1 MTFAEIIVIITA
13 IITVLTKME
22 EIMNKGQLVE
32 AVAKKAD
39 LTKKDA
45 TNAVNATIE
54 AIKKNVKKG
63 VTLVGF
69 GSFRVVK
76 RKARTGR
83 NPQTGEKI
91 RIKAKNVV
99 KFRPGKWS

>member
-1 MTFAEIIVIITA
+1 
-13 IITVLTKME
+13 
-22 EIMNKGQLVE
+22 MNKAQLISE
-32 AVAKKAD
+32 VAKKAN
-39 LTKKDA
+39 LSKKDA
-45 TNAVNATIE
+45 ANAVNATID

-69 GSFRVVK
+69 GTFKVIR

-99 KFRPGKWS
+99 KFKPGKGL

>member
-1 MTFAEIIVIITA
+1 
-13 IITVLTKME
+13 
-22 EIMNKGQLVE
+22 MNKSQLISE
-32 AVAKKAD
+32 VAKKAN
-39 LTKKDA
+39 LSKKDA
-45 TNAVNATIE
+45 GNAVSATID

-69 GSFRVVK
+69 GTFKVIR

-99 KFRPGKWS
+99 KFKAGKGF

>member
-1 MTFAEIIVIITA
+1 
-13 IITVLTKME
+13 
-22 EIMNKGQLVE
+22 MNKAQLISE
-32 AVAKKAD
+32 VAKKAN

-45 TNAVNATIE
+45 ANAVNATID

-63 VTLVGF
+63 VTLVAF
-69 GSFRVVK
+69 GTFKVLK

-91 RIKAKNVV
+91 RIRAKNVV
-99 KFRPGKWS
+99 KFKPSKGL

>member
-1 MTFAEIIVIITA
+1 
-13 IITVLTKME
+13 
-22 EIMNKGQLVE
+22 MNKAQLIA
-32 AVAKKAD
+32 AVAKNAN
-39 LTKKDA
+39 LSKKDA
-45 TNAVNATIE
+45 ANAVSATID

-69 GSFRVVK
+69 GTFKVVK

-91 RIKAKNVV
+91 RIAAKNVV
-99 KFRPGKWS
+99 KFKTGKWS

>member
-1 MTFAEIIVIITA
+1 
-13 IITVLTKME
+13 
-22 EIMNKGQLVE
+22 MNKAQLIAE
-32 AVAKKAD
+32 VAKKAD
-39 LTKKDA
+39 LSKKDA
-45 TNAVNATIE
+45 TNAVSATID

-63 VTLVGF
+63 VTLVGSGTF
-69 GSFRVVK
+69 KVIR

-99 KFRPGKWS
+99 KFKPGKGL

>member
-1 MTFAEIIVIITA
+1 
-13 IITVLTKME
+13 
-22 EIMNKGQLVE
+22 MNKAQLIAE
-32 AVAKKAD
+32 VAKKAN
-39 LTKKDA
+39 LSKKDA
-45 TNAVNATIE
+45 TNAINATIDT
-54 AIKKNVKKG
+54 IKKNVKKG

-69 GSFRVVK
+69 GTFKVAK

-99 KFRPGKWS
+99 KFKPGKGL

>member
-1 MTFAEIIVIITA
+1 MTQKFKTGEKHYEQSTIDRSSCKESK
-13 IITVLTKME
+13 LS
-22 EIMNKGQLVE
+22 
-32 AVAKKAD
+32 
-39 LTKKDA
+39 KKDA
-45 TNAVNATIE
+45 ANAVSAAIE
-54 AIKKNVKKG
+54 TIKKNVKKG

-69 GSFRVVK
+69 GTFKIVK

-99 KFRPGKWS
+99 KFKPGKWS

>member
-1 MTFAEIIVIITA
+1 
-13 IITVLTKME
+13 
-22 EIMNKGQLVE
+22 MNKSQLISE
-32 AVAKKAD
+32 VAKKAN
-39 LTKKDA
+39 LSKKDA
-45 TNAVNATIE
+45 TNAVNATID

-63 VTLVGF
+63 VKLVGF
-69 GSFRVVK
+69 GTFKVIR

-99 KFRPGKWS
+99 KFKPGKGL